1 MQHSNKKSGASQ
13 KLLLTALATIYFGT
27 APLYAADWTE
37 FRGKAQEA
45 TLVFVDE
52 RSLVIERDT
61 VVGGWVKFEYTK
73 PKYQNGQEI
82 VSRVTHRLANC
93 ETGRY
98 WVTEDMLN
106 VKNGLNPIPLPISS
120 THQEWQK
127 ITPSSD
133 AEMAFDALCY
143 QTKSMFGNAWDT
155 VKESYHSPAIGHVDD
170 MSDNQLAGLLLKRTP
185 GDKMFRAWA
194 GTASMDAR
202 KVDQSSNHILIS
214 DQLIHFIGWNKD
226 IKQFHETT
234 TLPLADITGITLV
247 RGGNY
252 EQLKQL
258 QLDTATGKTVVSFSV
273 GEDKL
278 AEDVYA
284 MLVKKGLRNYSSTN
298 YVHGY
303 RLTKP

>member
-1 MQHSNKKSGASQ
+1 
-13 KLLLTALATIYFGT
+13 
-27 APLYAADWTE
+27 
-37 FRGKAQEA
+37 
-45 TLVFVDE
+45 
-52 RSLVIERDT
+52 
-61 VVGGWVKFEYTK
+61 
-73 PKYQNGQEI
+73 
-82 VSRVTHRLANC
+82 
-93 ETGRY
+93 
-98 WVTEDMLN
+98 
-106 VKNGLNPIPLPISS
+106 
-120 THQEWQK
+120 
-127 ITPSSD
+127 
-133 AEMAFDALCY
+133 
-143 QTKSMFGNAWDT
+143 
-155 VKESYHSPAIGHVDD
+155 
-170 MSDNQLAGLLLKRTP
+170 
-185 GDKMFRAWA
+185 
-194 GTASMDAR
+194 MDAR